1 MSQYAGEG
9 GPFSQSLSHD
19 CRMNELSSAWF
30 SACLRRVC
38 VIEGQ
43 GAVDAW
49 DEVFLIRA
57 NDRDQAF
64 ARALEIG
71 RSREET
77 YVNGDGETVV
87 WLFAEVLTLDHIQA
101 DQLDGAEVFS
111 VVSSVPAGSRNVS
124 EHTFNPEESDPGLTG
139 I

>member
-1 MSQYAGEG
+1 MDEHGST
-9 GPFSQSLSHD
+9 
-19 CRMNELSSAWF
+19 WF
-30 SACLRRVC
+30 SACLRRIC

-49 DEVFLIRA
+49 DEVCLIQA
-57 NDRDQAF
+57 AHRDDAF

-71 RSREET
+71 RRKEET

-87 WLFAEVLTLDHIQA
+87 WLFAEVPTLDQVHA
-101 DQLDGAEVFS
+101 DELDGAEVFS
-111 VVSSVPAGSRNVS
+111 VISSVQAGSKRAA
-124 EHTFNPEESDPGLTG
+124 EHVFNPEESTPGLTG